1 MANLKHMRSIAGL
14 DVPYASHPA
23 VRALKRQGYAPS
35 IHGTKLWGASQ
46 VLIDYLSSKSTTSPK
61 TVIDAGCGWGL
72 AGIWC
77 AKKFDAAVGSLDAD
91 PDVMPYLELT
101 AQLNDTAVTPIV
113 GRFEDLNADILSAT
127 DLLIGA
133 DICFW
138 DELVDPVV
146 AMISMAI
153 ESGTKQIII
162 ADPQRA
168 PFLSVCERVL
178 EDFGGE
184 LLEWRAEG
192 TRTAGALLVID
203 NA

>member
-1 MANLKHMRSIAGL
+1 MANTKHLRSIAGL

-23 VRALKRQGYAPS
+23 VRALKRRGHSPS
-35 IHGTKLWGASQ
+35 IHGTKLWGSSQ
-46 VLIDYLSSKSTTSPK
+46 ILIDYLSSTTTVSPK

-77 AKKFDAAVGSLDAD
+77 AREFNAAVGSLDAD

-101 AQLNDTAVTPIV
+101 AELNNTAVTPIV
-113 GRFEDLNADILSAT
+113 GRFEDLNAGILSAT

-138 DELVDPVV
+138 DELVEPVV
-146 AMISMAI
+146 NMISTAI
-153 ESGTKQIII
+153 ESGTKQIVI

-168 PFLSVCERVL
+168 PFLSVCERIL
-178 EDFGGE
+178 EDFGGD

-192 TRTAGALLVID
+192 TKTVGALLIIE
-203 NA
+203 NT

>member
-1 MANLKHMRSIAGL
+1 M
-14 DVPYASHPA
+14 
-23 VRALKRQGYAPS
+23 
-35 IHGTKLWGASQ
+35 
-46 VLIDYLSSKSTTSPK
+46 SPK

-77 AKKFDAAVGSLDAD
+77 AKEFNAAVGSLDAD
-91 PDVMPYLELT
+91 PDVIPYLELT
-101 AQLNDTAVTPIV
+101 AELNNTAVTPIV
-113 GRFEDLNADILSAT
+113 GRFEDLNAGILSAT

-138 DELVDPVV
+138 DELVEPVV
-146 AMISMAI
+146 NMISTAI
-153 ESGTKQIII
+153 ESGTKQIVI

-168 PFLSVCERVL
+168 PFLSVCEQIL
-178 EDFGGE
+178 EDFGGD

-192 TRTAGALLVID
+192 TKTVGALLIIE

>member
-1 MANLKHMRSIAGL
+1 MANTTHLRSIAGL

-23 VRALKRQGYAPS
+23 VRALKRQGYSPS
-35 IHGTKLWGASQ
+35 IHGTKLWGSSQ
-46 VLIDYLSSKSTTSPK
+46 VLIDYLSSTSNAPPR

-77 AKKFDAAVGSLDAD
+77 AKAFDAAVGSLDAD

-101 AQLNDTAVTPIV
+101 AQLNATAVTPIV
-113 GRFEDLNADILSAT
+113 GRFEDLNAEILSAT

-146 AMISMAI
+146 NMISTAV
-153 ESGTKQIII
+153 ESGTKKIVI

-168 PFLSVCERVL
+168 PFLSVCEQIL
-178 EDFGGE
+178 EGFGGE

-192 TRTAGALLVID
+192 TKTAGALLVIE

>member
-1 MANLKHMRSIAGL
+1 MTIDKHLRSISGL
-14 DVPYASHPA
+14 NVPYASHPK
-23 VRALKRQGYAPS
+23 VRALKRQGYSPS
-35 IHGTKLWGASQ
+35 IHGTKLWGSSQ
-46 VLIDYLSSKSTTSPK
+46 ILIDYLSSATASEAK

-77 AKKFDAAVGSLDAD
+77 AKHFNAAVGSLDAD

-101 AQLNDTAVTPIV
+101 ANLNDTAVTPLV
-113 GRFEDLNADILSAT
+113 GRFEDLNSEILSAT

-146 AMISMAI
+146 TMISSAI
-153 ESGTKQIII
+153 ESGTKRIII

-168 PFLSVCERVL
+168 PFLSVCEQIL
-178 EDFGGE
+178 EDFGGA
-184 LLEWRAEG
+184 LFEWRAKG
-192 TRTAGALLVID
+192 TKTAGALLVIE
-203 NA
+203 NT

>member
-1 MANLKHMRSIAGL
+1 MTPEKHLRSISDL
-14 DVPYASHPA
+14 SVPYASHPQ
-23 VRALKRQGYAPS
+23 VRALKRRGHYPS
-35 IHGTKLWGASQ
+35 IHGTKLWGSSQ
-46 VLIDYLSSKSTTSPK
+46 ILIDYLASTTGSEPK

-77 AKKFDAAVGSLDAD
+77 AKHLNATVGSLDAD

-101 AQLNDTAVTPIV
+101 AHINDTSVTPIV
-113 GRFEDLNADILSAT
+113 GRFEDLNAEILSAT

-138 DELVDPVV
+138 DELVQPVV
-146 AMISMAI
+146 TMVSTAI
-153 ESGTKQIII
+153 ESGTKRIVI

-168 PFLSVCERVL
+168 PFLAVCERIL
-178 EDFGGE
+178 ADFGGD

-192 TRTAGALLVID
+192 TKTAGALLVIE

>member
-1 MANLKHMRSIAGL
+1 MTNTKHLRSIAGL
-14 DVPYASHPA
+14 VVPYASHPA
-23 VRALKRQGYAPS
+23 VRALKRQGYSPS
-35 IHGTKLWGASQ
+35 IHGTKLWGSSQ
-46 VLIDYLSSKSTTSPK
+46 VLIDYLFSTSNAPPK

-77 AKKFDAAVGSLDAD
+77 AKAFNAAVGSLDAD

-101 AQLNDTAVTPIV
+101 AQLNATAVTPIV
-113 GRFEDLNADILSAT
+113 GRFEDLNAEILSAT

-138 DELVDPVV
+138 DELVEPVV
-146 AMISMAI
+146 NMISTAI
-153 ESGTKQIII
+153 ESGTKKIVI

-168 PFLSVCERVL
+168 PFLSVCEHIL

-192 TRTAGALLVID
+192 TKTAGALLVIE